1 MAKTLPGM
9 ILLALVAGGC
19 VHLPPE
25 VKAEMERSTEPAS
38 NNFAQDVPEQ
48 PTAAQAS
55 SGHASR

>member
-1 MAKTLPGM
+1 M

-25 VKAEMERSTEPAS
+25 VKAEMERSAESAS
-38 NNFAQDVPEQ
+38 NNFARDVPEQSPAEQ